1 MIKKLAFAAMALYS
15 TFLSAEELR
24 YENQIF
30 DTRVKTVVLTKAGTD
45 DRYPII
51 ALNSN
56 DQLELSFDILGNKN
70 DYFQYTL
77 IHCDANWNPTSLGQN
92 EYLRG
97 LTFDNITDFKY
108 STNTYVKYVHYNL
121 LLPNENMKPIFAG
134 NYLIK
139 VYRNFDEEELVLT
152 RRMMILNPAVSIDGV
167 AKPATL
173 AQHRFTKQEVGFSV
187 NYRGFNIPDPYK
199 DVNVVLMQNG
209 QWDNTIT
216 GLKPLFIRDNTLDY
230 NYYDQTLFSGGNEF
244 RFFDIRSLRQF
255 SQNVRAKTLDSVYH
269 CFLNYEESRGSKQ
282 YFNYLDFN
290 GKRVIANRD
299 GQNAGI
305 DGDYAF
311 ITFYLLSL
319 TPLNEDVYVYG
330 EFTDWRL
337 LPEYKMYYNK
347 SRLRYELEVQLKQGR
362 YEYKYATQT
371 ADGKIDD
378 TTIEGSHA
386 QTENE
391 YMVLIYHKNIQY
403 KYDELVGSRVIK
415 TQF

>member
-1 MIKKLAFAAMALYS
+1 
-15 TFLSAEELR
+15 
-24 YENQIF
+24 
-30 DTRVKTVVLTKAGTD
+30 
-45 DRYPII
+45 
-51 ALNSN
+51 
-56 DQLELSFDILGNKN
+56 
-70 DYFQYTL
+70 
-77 IHCDANWNPTSLGQN
+77 
-92 EYLRG
+92 
-97 LTFDNITDFKY
+97 
-108 STNTYVKYVHYNL
+108 
-121 LLPNENMKPIFAG
+121 MKPIFAG

-139 VYRNFDEEELVLT
+139 VYRNFDESDLVLT
-152 RRMMILNPAVSIDGV
+152 RRMMILNPAVTIEGTV
-167 AKPATL
+167 KPATL
-173 AQHRFTKQEVGFSV
+173 AQYRFTKQEVGFSV
-187 NYRGFNIPDPYK
+187 NYLGFNVPDPYK
-199 DVNVVLMQNG
+199 DINVVLMQNG
-209 QWDNTIT
+209 QWDNSIA

-230 NYYDQTLFSGGNEF
+230 NYFDQTLFYGGNEF

-282 YFNYLDFN
+282 YFNYIDFN

-299 GQNAGI
+299 GQNGGI

-311 ITFYLLSL
+311 INFYLLSL
-319 TPLNEDVYVYG
+319 APLNEDVYVYG

-371 ADGKIDD
+371 AEGQIDD
-378 TTIEGSHA
+378 NSIEGSHA

-391 YMVLIYHKNIQY
+391 YMVLVYHKNIQF
-403 KYDELVGSRVIK
+403 KYDELVGSRLIK

>member
-77 IHCDANWNPTSLGQN
+77 VHCDANWNPTSLGQN

-152 RRMMILNPAVSIDGV
+152 RRMMILNPAVSIDGA

-199 DVNVVLMQNG
+199 DVSVVLMQNG

-311 ITFYLLSL
+311 ISFYLLSL

-371 ADGKIDD
+371 AEGKIDD
-378 TTIEGSHA
+378 TAIEGSHA

>member
-1 MIKKLAFAAMALYS
+1 M
-15 TFLSAEELR
+15 
-24 YENQIF
+24 
-30 DTRVKTVVLTKAGTD
+30 
-45 DRYPII
+45 
-51 ALNSN
+51 
-56 DQLELSFDILGNKN
+56 
-70 DYFQYTL
+70 
-77 IHCDANWNPTSLGQN
+77 
-92 EYLRG
+92 
-97 LTFDNITDFKY
+97 
-108 STNTYVKYVHYNL
+108 HYNL

-139 VYRNFDEEELVLT
+139 VYRNFDESDLVLT
-152 RRMMILNPAVSIDGV
+152 RRMMILNPAVTIEGTV
-167 AKPATL
+167 KPATL
-173 AQHRFTKQEVGFSV
+173 AQYRFTRQEVGFSV
-187 NYRGFNIPDPYK
+187 NYRGFNVPDPYK
-199 DVNVVLMQNG
+199 DINVVLMQNG
-209 QWDNTIT
+209 QWDNSIA

-230 NYYDQTLFSGGNEF
+230 NYFDQTLFYGGNEF

-282 YFNYLDFN
+282 YFNYIDFN

-299 GQNAGI
+299 GQNGGI

-311 ITFYLLSL
+311 INFYLLSSA
-319 TPLNEDVYVYG
+319 PLNEDVYVYG

-371 ADGKIDD
+371 AEGKIDD
-378 TTIEGSHA
+378 NSIEGSHA

-391 YMVLIYHKNIQY
+391 YMVLVYHKNIQF
-403 KYDELVGSRVIK
+403 KYDELVGSRLIK

>member
-77 IHCDANWNPTSLGQN
+77 IHCDAGWNPTSLGQN

-152 RRMMILNPAVSIDGV
+152 RRMMILNPAVSIDGA

>member
-1 MIKKLAFAAMALYS
+1 MIKKIVFVIATIYS
-15 TFLSAEELR
+15 TLLSADELR
-24 YENQIF
+24 YDNQVF
-30 DTRVKTVVLTKAGTD
+30 DARVKSVLLTKSGTD

-51 ALNSN
+51 ALNTN

-77 IHCDANWNPTSLGQN
+77 IHCDASWNPTALSQN

-97 LTFDNITDFKY
+97 LTFDNINDFKY
-108 STNTYVKYVHYNL
+108 STNTYVRYVHYNL

-139 VYRNFDEEELVLT
+139 VYRNFDESDLVLT
-152 RRMMILNPAVSIDGV
+152 RRMMILNPAVTIEGT

-187 NYRGFNIPDPYK
+187 NYRGFNVPDPYK
-199 DVNVVLMQNG
+199 DINVVLMQNG
-209 QWDNTIT
+209 QWDNSII

-230 NYYDQTLFSGGNEF
+230 NYFDQTLFSGGNEF

-282 YFNYLDFN
+282 YFNYIDFN

-299 GQNAGI
+299 GQNGGI

-311 ITFYLLSL
+311 INFYLLSL
-319 TPLNEDVYVYG
+319 APLNEDVYVYG

-371 ADGKIDD
+371 AEGKIDD
-378 TTIEGSHA
+378 TSIEGSHA

-391 YMVLIYHKNIQY
+391 YMVLVYHKNIQF
-403 KYDELVGSRVIK
+403 KYDELVGSRLIK

>member
-1 MIKKLAFAAMALYS
+1 MIKKLAFAAMALFS

-30 DTRVKTVVLTKAGTD
+30 DTRVKTVVLTKAGSD

-77 IHCDANWNPTSLGQN
+77 IHCDANWKPTSLGQN

-152 RRMMILNPAVSIDGV
+152 RRMMILNPAVSIDGA

-173 AQHRFTKQEVGFSV
+173 AQYRFTKQEVGFSV
-187 NYRGFNIPDPYK
+187 NYQGFNIPDPYK

-209 QWDNTIT
+209 QWDNSIT

-299 GQNAGI
+299 GQNVGI

-347 SRLRYELEVQLKQGR
+347 SRLRYELEVPLKQGR

-371 ADGKIDD
+371 AEGKIDD

>member
-152 RRMMILNPAVSIDGV
+152 RRMMILNPAVSIDGA

>member
-1 MIKKLAFAAMALYS
+1 MIKKLAFAAMALFS
-15 TFLSAEELR
+15 TFLSAEDLR

-30 DTRVKTVVLTKAGTD
+30 DARVKTVVLTKAGTD

-152 RRMMILNPAVSIDGV
+152 RRMMILNPAVSIDGA

-209 QWDNTIT
+209 QWDNSIT

>member
-15 TFLSAEELR
+15 TYLSAEELR

-77 IHCDANWNPTSLGQN
+77 IHCDANWSPTPLGQN

-209 QWDNTIT
+209 QWNNTIT

-371 ADGKIDD
+371 TDGKIDD

-391 YMVLIYHKNIQY
+391 YMILIYHKNIQY